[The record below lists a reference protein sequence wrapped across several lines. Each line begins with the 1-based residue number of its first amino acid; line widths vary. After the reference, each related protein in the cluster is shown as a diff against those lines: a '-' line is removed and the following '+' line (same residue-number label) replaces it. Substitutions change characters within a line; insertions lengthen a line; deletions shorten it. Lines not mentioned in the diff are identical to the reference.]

1 MSKKPR
7 IAVTMGDPNGIGPE
21 VCVKAFYDG
30 FFEEICDVVFIG
42 SESVFVKANE
52 EFGKNSFLS
61 IIDPT
66 DFTLENLQPGVIS
79 ADAGRASV
87 LCIEKA
93 VDMALADDVDAIV
106 TGPINKKSTHVA
118 GSQYPGH
125 TEMIMDLTG
134 AEKVVM
140 LFEGTRFRVVPVTI
154 HVPLREVPDLITEEN
169 VYSTVLISARELR
182 RRFSIEDPKIVVC
195 GLNPHAGE
203 SGAFGTEEQ
212 EFIIPALER
221 VRAEG
226 ISVEGPLPADTLF
239 YDALRGKWDL
249 VVSMY
254 HDQGFAPF
262 KMLSFDTGVNVTLGL
277 PILRTSPD
285 HGTAFDIAWKGA
297 ARPESMIQAV
307 KVAME
312 ICDVG
317 T

>member
-1 MSKKPR
+1 MSRKPK

-21 VCVKAFYDG
+21 VGIRAFYDG
-30 FFEEICDVVFIG
+30 FFEEIYDIVFIG
-42 SESVFVKANE
+42 SQEVLSRANS
-52 EFGKNSFLS
+52 EFGKGGSLS
-61 IIDPT
+61 IVDPT
-66 DFTLENLQPGVIS
+66 DFSLEDVEEGAMSEQ
-79 ADAGRASV
+79 AGMAAV
-87 LCIEKA
+87 ACIEKA
-93 VDMALADDVDAIV
+93 VSMALAGEVDAIV
-106 TGPINKKSTHVA
+106 TAPISKKSIHMA

-134 AEKVVM
+134 SEKVVM

-154 HVPLREVPDLITEEN
+154 HVPLREVPDLITEES
-169 VYSTVLISARELR
+169 VYSTVSISARELR
-182 RRFSIEDPKIVVC
+182 RRFSIENPKIVVC

-203 SGAFGTEEQ
+203 SGSFGNEE
-212 EFIIPALER
+212 EERIIPALER

-226 ISVEGPLPADTLF
+226 VSVEGPLPADTLF

-249 VVSMY
+249 VVAMY

-297 ARPESMIQAV
+297 ARPESMIQAI
-307 KVAME
+307 KVAVE
-312 ICDVG
+312 LCDVR
-317 T
+317 